1 MSEEEKIT
9 EVTPD
14 PKTKRPILI
23 VDAYSLFI
31 RQYQAHPDMSED
43 GEQVGG
49 LVGTLKALKNLIYE
63 FNPTRVYFVWESGGS
78 TRRKKIF
85 PDYKKGR
92 IPPRLNRFYGED
104 IPDTT
109 ENKFKQISYLY
120 EAIKCLPVCQMY
132 VKDCEADD
140 VISWLL
146 RYYQTEKIIIVSTDK
161 DYYQLL
167 NERISVYTPAKKK
180 IINFEDVY
188 KEFFIHPKNFAV
200 AKAICGDVS
209 DNIPGIKGCGY
220 KNLIKRFPQFTL
232 DKEIEIDEVIEYATP
247 RRQDLKI
254 YNDVFSGKD
263 TIKRNFHLVYL
274 GSPQLSAAQI
284 EKIEY
289 ARDNFEPKTNVFPFV
304 EIIKKAKVKTLD
316 KFDYTTYF
324 RGLKTNVRTE

>member
-1 MSEEEKIT
+1 MLEEEKNSEET
-9 EVTPD
+9 TN
-14 PKTKRPILI
+14 KGKKPILI
-23 VDAYSLFI
+23 VDGYSLFI

-49 LVGTLKALKNLIYE
+49 LVGTLKALKNLVYE
-63 FNPTRVYFVWESGGS
+63 HNPSRVYFVWESGGS
-78 TRRKKIF
+78 TRRKKLF

-92 IPPRLNRFYGED
+92 VPPRLNRFYGED

-109 ENKFKQISYLY
+109 ENKYKQISYLY

-140 VISWLL
+140 VISWIL
-146 RYYQTEKIIIVSTDK
+146 RYYQNEKIIIVSTDK

-180 IINFEDVY
+180 IINFQDVY
-188 KEFFIHPKNFAV
+188 KEFFIYPKNFAV

-254 YNDVFSGKD
+254 YNDVYDGKD
-263 TIKRNFHLVYL
+263 IIKRNFHLVYL
-274 GSPQLSAAQI
+274 GSPQLSASQI

-289 ARDNFEPKTNVFPFV
+289 ARDTFAPETDFLTFSD
-304 EIIKKAKVKTLD
+304 IIKKAKVKTLD
-316 KFDYTTYF
+316 KFNYTTYF
-324 RGLKTNVRTE
+324 RGLKANVRNE